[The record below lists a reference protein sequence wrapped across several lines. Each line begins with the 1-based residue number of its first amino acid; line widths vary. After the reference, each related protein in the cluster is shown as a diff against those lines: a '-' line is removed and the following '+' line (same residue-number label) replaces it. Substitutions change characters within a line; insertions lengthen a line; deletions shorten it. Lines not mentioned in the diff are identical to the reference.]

1 VTAQSVGAH
10 SPGEADAVTAA
21 KDAQAWYGQHQQV
34 YGANR
39 NGDYTAAVTLAT
51 NASTTSFRS
60 VDAALTKGIAADQAA
75 FTGSATSGD
84 NALGGL
90 VAGMLVAT
98 LLMAAV
104 GAWGVYRRLA
114 EYR

>member
-1 VTAQSVGAH
+1 
-10 SPGEADAVTAA
+10 
-21 KDAQAWYGQHQQV
+21 V
-34 YGANR
+34 YSANSSG
-39 NGDYTAAVTLAT
+39 NYTAAVTVAT

-60 VDAALTKGIAADQAA
+60 VDAALTTGIAADQAA

-90 VAGMLVAT
+90 VAEMLVAT